1 MQLQIPVVNQTR
13 CKEAFKTF
21 RTAHIDDRVLCA
33 GYAAGGKDA
42 CQVCVT
48 TVRSK
53 CTRMC
58 HCHWASR
65 GLYASIFRVNYK
77 DCFTL
82 KMKALWSFAMSAT
95 TCPTTTKCHFSV
107 NSAARASLQLE
118 VTQKLNVKNMGHTNL
133 LLIFT
138 MLYDH
143 IFTGWLWRTAY
154 VVQGQPF
161 LPDRYCIIWISVC
174 RARLSR
180 RLYQGHSLPGLDH
193 ISPYIRLQRCSVE
206 NAKKFCKSCSQI
218 SADEC
223 LALSHGTTRCP
234 LE

>member
-1 MQLQIPVVNQTR
+1 MTQKQ

-21 RTAHIDDRVLCA
+21 STAHIDDRVLCA
-33 GYAAGGKDA
+33 GFAVGGKDA

-53 CTRMC
+53 SSRMC

-65 GLYASIFRVNYK
+65 GLYASIFTVKYK

-95 TCPTTTKCHFSV
+95 TCPRTTKCYISV

-118 VTQKLNVKNMGHTNL
+118 VTQKLNVKNMGHTNSL
-133 LLIFT
+133 LLFT
-138 MLYDH
+138 MSFDH
-143 IFTGWLWRTAY
+143 IFTGWLWRTAH
-154 VVQGQPF
+154 VGQGQPF

-193 ISPYIRLQRCSVE
+193 ISPSIRLHRCGVE
-206 NAKKFCKSCSQI
+206 STKNFCKSCSQI

-223 LALSHGTTRCP
+223 LLLSRRSTRCP
-234 LE
+234 SE